1 MLKNSRVFLIAAL
14 AALASLFSLPA
25 DADTRITEQAYA
37 EDASGTLDFEG
48 AQKLAFQP
56 FIGAFA
62 KGYSHS
68 TFWIRL
74 KIDPQGAKAPSKALG
89 NSIVLRIR
97 PPYLR
102 EVEVFDP
109 QTPTTHRRL
118 SGDLHPSSGDEY
130 RSFNLNFVLE
140 TMDAPREIYIR
151 LKTSSSTMSFFEAY
165 HLDDLQKADQNQTIF
180 FSVYLFF
187 LFVTFVLA
195 VVFYWIDRDRLF
207 AAYALK
213 QFSYILW
220 AVAVFGI
227 YRYYTDNLFIP
238 ASVYMCGAV
247 VFVTLASQMFDVLFF
262 KDLGAP
268 KALLVVMVGLMGL
281 PISGAFFLTVGD
293 FKSGMQITMLA
304 VLGFPIVTAVG
315 AFFVREN
322 NAPETSVSHALPRW
336 VIMSAYGLIAV
347 LLMVSAL
354 PQLGFFSGTSFSLY
368 SNVAHSIASS
378 FILISVLLYR
388 MALIRKREERVRL
401 ALVHAEQNL
410 IREQSVSKERDM
422 LISMLTHELRTP
434 LAAIRMSI
442 ATENVQDEKS
452 ADVTRAI
459 QDINSIMS
467 RCLDASRIDAKTI
480 YPVFS
485 DVDVSSL
492 IRDLIKASSYSHRYH
507 LDGGAD
513 VQVRTDQSLLQI
525 ILLNIFEN
533 AQKYSPPE
541 KEIRVRLRPLETQD
555 GVEITV
561 VNCVPNG
568 EWPDSGKLFNKFY
581 RGTHAHRVAGS
592 GLGLYIVKALV
603 EKLGG
608 RITCEKAEADIC
620 FRLVLPC

>member
-1 MLKNSRVFLIAAL
+1 
-14 AALASLFSLPA
+14 
-25 DADTRITEQAYA
+25 
-37 EDASGTLDFEG
+37 
-48 AQKLAFQP
+48 
-56 FIGAFA
+56 
-62 KGYSHS
+62 
-68 TFWIRL
+68 
-74 KIDPQGAKAPSKALG
+74 
-89 NSIVLRIR
+89 
-97 PPYLR
+97 
-102 EVEVFDP
+102 
-109 QTPTTHRRL
+109 
-118 SGDLHPSSGDEY
+118 
-130 RSFNLNFVLE
+130 
-140 TMDAPREIYIR
+140 
-151 LKTSSSTMSFFEAY
+151 
-165 HLDDLQKADQNQTIF
+165 
-180 FSVYLFF
+180 
-187 LFVTFVLA
+187 
-195 VVFYWIDRDRLF
+195 
-207 AAYALK
+207 
-213 QFSYILW
+213 
-220 AVAVFGI
+220 
-227 YRYYTDNLFIP
+227 
-238 ASVYMCGAV
+238 MCGAV
-247 VFVTLASQMFDVLFF
+247 IFVTLASQMFDVLFF

-281 PISGAFFLTVGD
+281 PIIGAFSLTVGD

-410 IREQSVSKERDM
+410 IREQSVGKERDM
-422 LISMLTHELRTP
+422 LISMLAHELRTP
-434 LAAIRMSI
+434 LAAIQMSI
-442 ATENVQDEKS
+442 ATENVHDEKS

-467 RCLDASRIDAKTI
+467 RCLDASRIEAKTI
-480 YPVFS
+480 HPVLS

-492 IRDLIKASSYSHRYH
+492 VQDLIKASSYSHRYH
-507 LDGGAD
+507 LDGVAD
-513 VQVRTDQSLLQI
+513 ARVRTDQSLLQI
-525 ILLNIFEN
+525 ILLNIFGN

-561 VNCVPNG
+561 ANCVPKG